1 MNMGKRKRVLALA
14 ISLGT
19 VGIVAALAVFTG
31 QGGIVWAQ
39 GGCDGPVAAPFPK
52 CQNEDTTPSP
62 PAGDG
67 MTMPAAPDTIR
78 SSSTSANATVE
89 LRLTIDSLPEDM
101 YVGSSVELYLENDF
115 QVPDAIGANSVYFT
129 ANPVT
134 RQTGSGARVHA
145 TNAAVIRNG
154 PHLGGN
160 NDWSIRVLIPDLC
173 ASLTDECEGPN
184 GPMQYQTLTM
194 VINDDAGIK
203 NPSEAGSYGVGYSL
217 LGPADNGNR
226 GPEVLLEDLPTY
238 AKISLSDEDNT
249 RGYHLIV
256 TGAGFNDGTSAAVY
270 VLHDGVAKWWDT
282 LNCAE
287 MNAVVGSNDT
297 EGRGYCR
304 LWAPLSDAEKD
315 AVLSAALSG
324 SNASTLCQ
332 HIIGTGWRAGIAL
345 VNADSTVS
353 VTLEV
358 TVPEF
363 RAGDQNYLCMIDGEG
378 RRSDTDVEQFTL
390 EPSVSAS
397 PTNAITG
404 TTITLSVLDL
414 PNAGATFSELKI
426 AGFQVFPAQDGNDVA
441 VTAGTV
447 GQDGSAV
454 ASFRL
459 PESIAL
465 PGSANLPG
473 GAHRIPLEGSVSI
486 EGKWGNVWVSTKM
499 TVVDPDQSP
508 APEPG
513 YPPPATNIA
522 VRDGANPGEVVI
534 AWDAVPEATHYRV
547 GYVNMVTD
555 YPLAKASQTGNWLEA
570 FVYVD
575 VEAQNFTVVGGRTEY
590 TIRRLEQGVRHAFTV
605 RTGDSPHGDYTWP
618 SNPRWQFHPVAGRG
632 GGCPSVSPMP
642 DTASDAARA
651 ALAALYAATGGTNWE
666 NNTNWLSEKPVG
678 DWYGVAQMTP
688 GA

>member
-62 PAGDG
+62 PAAGII
-67 MTMPAAPDTIR
+67 TPSPAPATIR

-89 LRLTIDSLPEDM
+89 LRLTIDSLPM
-101 YVGSSVELYLENDF
+101 SASYGISVELYLEDDF
-115 QVPDAIGANSVYFT
+115 QVPDDIDSDAVYFRVNNRSDADVNGGGRVYVT
-129 ANPVT
+129 DPVEID
-134 RQTGSGARVHA
+134 HDD
-145 TNAAVIRNG
+145 
-154 PHLGGN
+154 HYGGDD
-160 NDWSIRVLIPDLC
+160 DWSIRVFLPDMNDRED
-173 ASLTDECEGPN
+173 SGGGGYN
-184 GPMQYQTLTM
+184 GPRMGDSVTLVFTRA
-194 VINDDAGIK
+194 AGIK
-203 NPSEAGSYGVGYSL
+203 NPSEEGTHSVGYAV
-217 LGPADNGNR
+217 LGPTGYAND
-226 GPEVLLEDLPTY
+226 GPQVNLGTVVTR

-315 AVLSAALSG
+315 AVLSVALSG
-324 SNASTLCQ
+324 SNASALCQ

-397 PTNAITG
+397 PPNAITG

-459 PESIAL
+459 PDSIAL

-486 EGKWGNVWVSTKM
+486 EAKWGNVWVSTKM
-499 TVVDPDQSP
+499 TVTDVTAGQPTTSSIPLAAPSNFTGMRGAQSGTVDLRWDTPTGAQYHFVAWIRSGVIDLNRASMMP
-508 APEPG
+508 VSAEG
-513 YPPPATNIA
+513 RATITGLNAGTAYNFI
-522 VRDGANPGEVVI
+522 VI
-534 AWDAVPEATHYRV
+534 AGRWEWSPDYGAKWSPWTDW
-547 GYVNMVTD
+547 VT
-555 YPLAKASQTGNWLEA
+555 A
-570 FVYVD
+570 
-575 VEAQNFTVVGGRTEY
+575 
-590 TIRRLEQGVRHAFTV
+590 
-605 RTGDSPHGDYTWP
+605 
-618 SNPRWQFHPVAGRG
+618 
-632 GGCPSVSPMP
+632 
-642 DTASDAARA
+642 TAS
-651 ALAALYAATGGTNWE
+651 
-666 NNTNWLSEKPVG
+666 P
-678 DWYGVAQMTP
+678 
-688 GA
+688 

>member
-1 MNMGKRKRVLALA
+1 MRRSTIKSLSIIAPAVLLL
-14 ISLGT
+14 IVIG
-19 VGIVAALAVFTG
+19 VAASHHFGLG
-31 QGGIVWAQ
+31 SSLAQ
-39 GGCDGPVAAPFPK
+39 GPDPGDTGAPVPADGIF
-52 CQNEDTTPSP
+52 N
-62 PAGDG
+62 
-67 MTMPAAPDTIR
+67 
-78 SSSTSANATVE
+78 SSTSAHARVE
-89 LRLTIDSLPEDM
+89 LQLTISSLPEDM

-115 QVPDAIGANSVYFT
+115 QMPDAMGANSVYFT
-129 ANPVT
+129 VSNPVT
-134 RQTGSGARVHA
+134 RQTGSGARAYA
-145 TNAAVIRNG
+145 TNAAVIRHG

-160 NDWSIRVLIPDLC
+160 NDWSIRVFIPDLC
-173 ASLTDECEGPN
+173 TNPTDECEGPN
-184 GPMQYQTLTM
+184 GPMQGQTLTM
-194 VINDDAGIK
+194 VIDDGAGIK

-256 TGAGFNDGTSAAVY
+256 TGTGFNDGTSAAVY

-332 HIIGTGWRAGIAL
+332 HIIGTGWRAGVAL
-345 VNADSTVS
+345 VNAANTVS

-404 TTITLSVLDL
+404 TTIALSVLDL

-486 EGKWGNVWVSTKM
+486 EAKWGNVWVSTKM

-534 AWDAVPEATHYRV
+534 SWDAVPEATHYRI